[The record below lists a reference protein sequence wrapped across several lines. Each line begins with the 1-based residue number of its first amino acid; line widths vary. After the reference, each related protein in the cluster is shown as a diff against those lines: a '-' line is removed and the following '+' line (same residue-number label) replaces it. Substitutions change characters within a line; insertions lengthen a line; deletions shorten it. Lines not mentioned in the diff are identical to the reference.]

1 MEPGTE
7 AERRQNACR
16 PCPDFRLVLNENA
29 VILEVDFLQTK
40 RNQKVRFFFLRRGGE
55 GRGHETL

>member
-1 MEPGTE
+1 MEPGAE
-7 AERRQNACR
+7 AERRQNVCR

-40 RNQKVRFFFLRRGGE
+40 RNRE
-55 GRGHETL
+55 P